1 MIQGHV
7 KLLHD
12 GNTHWSLSFCSNG
25 RGQTCNSVN
34 SVVTETSKKSM
45 QALHKSVSRDNANVV
60 VTFFPLQKQ
69 QDDHNCVFFFV
80 VAFSAKVF
88 DGKSPIEAVFHFSF
102 ILFIA

>member
-1 MIQGHV
+1 
-7 KLLHD
+7 
-12 GNTHWSLSFCSNG
+12 
-25 RGQTCNSVN
+25 
-34 SVVTETSKKSM
+34 M

-60 VTFFPLQKQ
+60 VTFFPVQKQQ
-69 QDDHNCVFFFV
+69 QDDHNCAFFFFV